1 MTFLKILDSI
11 RRSCR
16 TEAGWLSTAGWE
28 GGRSWRSV
36 VQSYFYLTRQHEQRG
51 NHRIRTVESAS
62 NVAAAAEAACT
73 LVSWTRTSSA
83 LGSRLRRAFMPESQ
97 VSDALGGR
105 LRISLNIQ
113 ICSSPDSAGRRQRG
127 RRIYGRRGG
136 RAARR
141 QPRRP
146 ECSAGATGGATR
158 GFWYV
163 LIMISY
169 GMDIHIPQRAR
180 SLAAPARTGRERGSG
195 GRRGGRLLRCPA
207 PFRL

>member
-1 MTFLKILDSI
+1 MWR
-11 RRSCR
+11 RRSR
-16 TEAGWLSTAGWE
+16 RLARWFLGHE
-28 GGRSWRSV
+28 RS
-36 VQSYFYLTRQHEQRG
+36 G
-51 NHRIRTVESAS
+51 
-62 NVAAAAEAACT
+62 
-73 LVSWTRTSSA
+73 A
-83 LGSRLRRAFMPESQ
+83 LDSRLRRAFMPESQ

-105 LRISLNIQ
+105 LRISLSIQ

>member
-1 MTFLKILDSI
+1 MWRRRPRRLARWFL
-11 RRSCR
+11 
-16 TEAGWLSTAGWE
+16 G
-28 GGRSWRSV
+28 
-36 VQSYFYLTRQHEQRG
+36 HELR
-51 NHRIRTVESAS
+51 A
-62 NVAAAAEAACT
+62 
-73 LVSWTRTSSA
+73 
-83 LGSRLRRAFMPESQ
+83 SRLWRAFMPESQ
-97 VSDALGGR
+97 VSDASGGR

-180 SLAAPARTGRERGSG
+180 SLAAPARTGRERGREGVVVAVVAVFFVARPLSVYDP
-195 GRRGGRLLRCPA
+195 LACPLGDSLTIS
-207 PFRL
+207 P